1 MWAAKHDVEP
11 CVKSR
16 VSSTFSFPN
25 PVNEYAVRTVAG
37 VVASLAVLAIVLDA
51 RWLVVVIA
59 AGFATRVSS
68 GPRIDP
74 LAWLTTK
81 LIIPALGNPFRPAPG
96 PSNRFAQ
103 SIGLLLS
110 TISAIL
116 VLTGQPVVGFIVLG
130 VLAFVAAIQ
139 SALGFC
145 LGCYIFRYLMAW
157 GMIPATVCEACEW
170 GVQDGIHS

>member
-1 MWAAKHDVEP
+1 MQ
-11 CVKSR
+11 SR
-16 VSSTFSFPN
+16 MFSFFSFPN

-37 VVASLAVLAIVLDA
+37 VVVALSVLAIVFDV

-59 AGFATRVSS
+59 VGFAARVSS

-74 LAWLTTK
+74 LAWLTTAI
-81 LIIPALGNPFRPAPG
+81 IIPAVGNPFSPAPG

-103 SIGLLLS
+103 SIGLILS

-116 VLTGQPVVGFIVLG
+116 VLMGHPFVGYMVLG

-145 LGCYIFRYLMAW
+145 LGCYIFGHMMGW
-157 GMIPATVCEACEW
+157 GLIPLTVCEACER
-170 GVQDGIHS
+170 GVRDGNHS

>member
-1 MWAAKHDVEP
+1 MQ
-11 CVKSR
+11 SR
-16 VSSTFSFPN
+16 VFSVFSFPN

-37 VVASLAVLAIVLDA
+37 VVAALSVLAIVFDI

-59 AGFATRVSS
+59 VGFAGRVSS

-74 LAWLTTK
+74 LAWLTTVI
-81 LIIPALGNPFRPAPG
+81 IIPALGNPFSPAPG

-103 SIGLLLS
+103 SIGLILS
-110 TISAIL
+110 TISAVL
-116 VLTGQPVVGFIVLG
+116 VLTGHSTVGYIVLG

-145 LGCYIFRYLMAW
+145 LGCYIFGHLMGW
-157 GMIPATVCEACEW
+157 GLIPLTVCEACER
-170 GVQDGIHS
+170 GVRDSGHS